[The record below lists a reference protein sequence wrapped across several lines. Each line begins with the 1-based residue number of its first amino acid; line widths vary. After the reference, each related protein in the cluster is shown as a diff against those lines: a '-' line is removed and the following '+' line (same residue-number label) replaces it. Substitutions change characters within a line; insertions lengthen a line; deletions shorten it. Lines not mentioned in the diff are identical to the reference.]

1 MTQTSQTSLEELAEF
16 GASIRGAL
24 ATLSGS
30 EQVRAALFAD
40 GGDADDGAARAWEVL
55 AGQLELPGLL
65 LPEASG
71 GGGLTPVEAVVA
83 FEEAGRALL
92 PGPLFATAA
101 LAVPLLVS
109 LGDDEAPARY
119 GPAIASGE
127 LTATVALAEA
137 DGRWSPAAVACRAEP
152 EGDHWRL
159 TGGKDLVVDGA
170 SAGLLLVV
178 ARTADGELGVFAV
191 DGGAEGLTPTPL
203 VTLDLTRRM
212 ARLTLDGVP
221 ARRLGGEAGPA
232 VAAASDVSRL
242 LLAAEQVGGAQRCLD
257 MVVAYAS
264 QRIQFA
270 RPIGSFQ
277 AIKQRLADAL
287 VQIES
292 ARSAVQ
298 AAARSTGADL
308 SRDSRVA
315 ALLATDAYTFISAQ
329 NIQLHGGI
337 GFTWEHD
344 AHLYFKRARA
354 GAQLLGTPG
363 DQVAALAD
371 ILETQVD

>member
-1 MTQTSQTSLEELAEF
+1 MTQTPQTSLAELAEF
-16 GASIRGAL
+16 GASIRAAL
-24 ATLSGS
+24 TTLSGS

-40 GGDADDGAARAWEVL
+40 PDPRTWAVL

-65 LPEASG
+65 LAEEHG
-71 GGGLTPVEAVVA
+71 GSGLTTVEAAVA
-83 FEEAGRALL
+83 FEEAGRALV

-101 LAVPLLVS
+101 LAVPLLVA
-109 LGDDEAPARY
+109 LGDAGALARY
-119 GPAIASGE
+119 GPPIASGE
-127 LTATVALAEA
+127 LTATVALAES
-137 DGRWSPAAVACRAEP
+137 DGRWSPDAVTCRAEP
-152 EGDHWRL
+152 EGGGWAL
-159 TGGKDLVVDGA
+159 TGGKELVVDGA
-170 SAGLLLVV
+170 TAGLLLVV
-178 ARTADGELGVFAV
+178 ARSAEGELGVFAV
-191 DGGAEGLTPTPL
+191 EPDAAGLERTAL

-221 ARRLGGEAGPA
+221 ATRVGGDASGA
-232 VAAASDVSRL
+232 VAAASDVARL

-257 MVVAYAS
+257 MVVEYAG

-292 ARSAVQ
+292 ARSAVH
-298 AAARSTGADL
+298 AAARSTGRDL
-308 SRDSRVA
+308 ARDSRVA
-315 ALLATDAYTFISAQ
+315 ALLATEAYTFISAQ

-354 GAQLLGTPG
+354 GAQLLGGPG
-363 DQVAALAD
+363 DHVAALAD
-371 ILETQVD
+371 VLDTEID

>member
-1 MTQTSQTSLEELAEF
+1 MTQPSQTSLAELAEF
-16 GASIRGAL
+16 GASIRAAL

-30 EQVRAALFAD
+30 EQVRSALFAD
-40 GGDADDGAARAWEVL
+40 PGPRAWAVL

-65 LPEASG
+65 LPEDHG
-71 GGGLTPVEAVVA
+71 GSGLTTVEAVVA

-92 PGPLFATAA
+92 PGPLFGTAA
-101 LAVPLLVS
+101 LAVPLLVA
-109 LGDDEAPARY
+109 LGDAGALGRY
-119 GPAIASGE
+119 GPPIASGE
-127 LTATVALAEA
+127 LTATVALAED
-137 DGRWSPAAVACRAEP
+137 DGRWSPGAVACRAEP
-152 EGDHWRL
+152 EGGTWRL
-159 TGGKDLVVDGA
+159 TGGKHLVVDGA
-170 SAGLLLVV
+170 DAGLLLVV
-178 ARTADGELGVFAV
+178 ARTPEGELGVFAV
-191 DGGAEGLTPTPL
+191 DGDVEGLGRTAL

-212 ARLTLDGVP
+212 ARLALDGVP
-221 ARRLGGEAGPA
+221 ATRVGGDAAAA
-232 VAAASDVSRL
+232 VAAASDVARL

-257 MVVAYAS
+257 MVVQYAG

-298 AAARSTGADL
+298 AAARSTGSDL
-308 SRDSRVA
+308 ARDSRVA
-315 ALLATDAYTFISAQ
+315 ALLATEAYTSISAQ

-344 AHLYFKRARA
+344 AHLYFKRARTS
-354 GAQLLGTPG
+354 AQLLGGPG
-363 DQVAALAD
+363 DHVAALAGV
-371 ILETQVD
+371 LETEID

>member
-1 MTQTSQTSLEELAEF
+1 VTRTSTSSLEELAEF
-16 GASIRGAL
+16 GAGIRGAL

-40 GGDADDGAARAWEVL
+40 ADPRTWAVL
-55 AGQLELPGLL
+55 AGQLDLPGLL
-65 LPEASG
+65 LPEEHG

-101 LAVPLLVS
+101 LAVPLLAAS
-109 LGDDEAPARY
+109 ADDAALARY
-119 GPAIASGE
+119 GPRIASGA
-127 LTATVALAEA
+127 LSATVALAED
-137 DGRWSPAAVACRAEP
+137 DGRWSPAAVTCLAELDG
-152 EGDHWRL
+152 EGWRL
-159 TGGKDLVVDGA
+159 TGSKDLVVDGA
-170 SAGLLLVV
+170 TAGLLLVV
-178 ARTADGELGVFAV
+178 ARTPEDGLGVFAV
-191 DGGAEGLTPTPL
+191 DADPAGLTRTPL

-221 ARRLGGEAGPA
+221 ATRLGTDAAAA

-257 MVVAYAS
+257 AVVAYAG

-308 SRDSRVA
+308 ARDSRVA
-315 ALLATDAYTFISAQ
+315 ALLATEAYTFISAQ
-329 NIQLHGGI
+329 SIQLHGGI

-344 AHLYFKRARA
+344 AHLYFKRARTS
-354 GAQLLGTPG
+354 AQLLGTPG

-371 ILETQVD
+371 ILATEID